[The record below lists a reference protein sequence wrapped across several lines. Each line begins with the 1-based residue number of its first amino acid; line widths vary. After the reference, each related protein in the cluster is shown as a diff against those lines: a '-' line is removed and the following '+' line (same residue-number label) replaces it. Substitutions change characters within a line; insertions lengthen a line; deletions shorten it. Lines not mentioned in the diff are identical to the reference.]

1 MIFEK
6 LKSER
11 VVAMKNGETARTR
24 KNALSNMIDAIQKAS
39 ITNKGRIEI
48 TD

>member
-11 VVAMKNGETARTR
+11 VVAMKNGETARAR
-24 KNALSNMIDAIQKAS
+24 KNALSNMIDAC
-39 ITNKGRIEI
+39 
-48 TD
+48 